1 MPAVKSDLLNYDSG
15 GTRKAFTKAMLD
27 NYEIE
32 APSYEKQK
40 IIGDFLFLFNRKIE
54 SNRRMNQTLEQMA
67 QTLFQ
72 QWFVAFKFPAEHNVY
87 TEEKIDKNL
96 AHKLLGGGVK
106 SNKIYDLFN
115 NFTDESEE
123 FCPQPLSELIDFDP
137 KTPVRKNTQTR
148 FLPMTELPTQGF
160 AIGTLGARPYSGGAK
175 FRQGDT
181 LLARIT
187 PCLENGKTGFVDF
200 LEEGETAAGS
210 TEFIVMRGKGNV
222 PSEFVYCLARSAEFR
237 TYAIAQMV
245 GSSGRQRV
253 AAQALASYVFP
264 TPNPQTLIAF
274 GEAVQPVFA
283 RISANN
289 NQSRTLATLRD
300 TLLPQLL
307 SGRLTVRR
315 AEELV
320 AS

>member
-1 MPAVKSDLLNYDSG
+1 
-15 GTRKAFTKAMLD
+15 
-27 NYEIE
+27 
-32 APSYEKQK
+32 
-40 IIGDFLFLFNRKIE
+40 
-54 SNRRMNQTLEQMA
+54 
-67 QTLFQ
+67 
-72 QWFVAFKFPAEHNVY
+72 
-87 TEEKIDKNL
+87 
-96 AHKLLGGGVK
+96 
-106 SNKIYDLFN
+106 
-115 NFTDESEE
+115 
-123 FCPQPLSELIDFDP
+123 
-137 KTPVRKNTQTR
+137 
-148 FLPMTELPTQGF
+148 MTELPTQGY
-160 AIGTLGARPYSGGAK
+160 AIGTLGARPYNGGAK

-222 PSEFVYCLARSAEFR
+222 PNEFVYCLARSAEFR

-264 TPNPQTLIAF
+264 IPNPRTLIAF

-289 NQSRTLATLRD
+289 SQSRTLATLRD

-320 AS
+320 A